1 MDNNL
6 KQQLNS
12 LKSIKPTDSWVQST
26 REELFPKEESF
37 FFNSL
42 QPKFAFGSLAM
53 AGLLFGL
60 IVVGNY
66 GSYPQVEMTRNKI
79 TPRVKEIVELMQKRE
94 AQSMLA
100 ENDNQES
107 DQIQTMTAQID
118 YNNLSEEEQKELVKE
133 ETKRMLAEIADLE
146 ERVSRV
152 MGIQKDSD
160 N

>member
-12 LKSIKPTDSWVQST
+12 LKSIKPTDSWVSKT
-26 REELFPKEESF
+26 REDLFPEKESIF
-37 FFNSL
+37 LNSL

-60 IVVGNY
+60 IVVSNY
-66 GSYPQVEMTRNKI
+66 ASYPDVEMTQNRV
-79 TPRVKEIVELMQKRE
+79 TPRIKEIVQNMKQEQDTMFAAQEQSE
-94 AQSMLA
+94 AP
-100 ENDNQES
+100 
-107 DQIQTMTAQID
+107 QTMVADID

-146 ERVSRV
+146 ERISSV
-152 MGIQKDSD
+152 MGVQKESAE
-160 N
+160 

>member
-1 MDNNL
+1 
-6 KQQLNS
+6 
-12 LKSIKPTDSWVQST
+12 
-26 REELFPKEESF
+26 
-37 FFNSL
+37 
-42 QPKFAFGSLAM
+42 
-53 AGLLFGL
+53 
-60 IVVGNY
+60 
-66 GSYPQVEMTRNKI
+66 
-79 TPRVKEIVELMQKRE
+79 
-94 AQSMLA
+94 MLA

>member
-12 LKSIKPTDSWVQST
+12 LKSIKPTDSWVSKT
-26 REELFPKEESF
+26 REDLFPKEESIF
-37 FFNSL
+37 LNSL

-66 GSYPQVEMTRNKI
+66 GSYPDVEMTQNRV
-79 TPRVKEIVELMQKRE
+79 TPRIKEIVQNMKQEEETMFAAQQKIE
-94 AQSMLA
+94 ETQAMVA
-100 ENDNQES
+100 N
-107 DQIQTMTAQID
+107 ID
-118 YNNLSEEEQKELVKE
+118 YSKLSEKEQRDLVKE

-152 MGIQKDSD
+152 MGVQKESAE
-160 N
+160 

>member
-1 MDNNL
+1 
-6 KQQLNS
+6 
-12 LKSIKPTDSWVQST
+12 
-26 REELFPKEESF
+26 
-37 FFNSL
+37 
-42 QPKFAFGSLAM
+42 
-53 AGLLFGL
+53 
-60 IVVGNY
+60 
-66 GSYPQVEMTRNKI
+66 MTRNKI